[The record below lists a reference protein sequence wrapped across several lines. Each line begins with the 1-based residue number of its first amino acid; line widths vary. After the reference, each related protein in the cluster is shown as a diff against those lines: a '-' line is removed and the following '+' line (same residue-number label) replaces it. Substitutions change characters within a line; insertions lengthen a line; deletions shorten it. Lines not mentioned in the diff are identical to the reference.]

1 MGNKLCCAA
10 RGEVDDEDLSAYN
23 QDAIE
28 VFTEASLLVSGGGD
42 EDREGPEV
50 TEILT
55 KREMEKNFSARRRE
69 VPEDFD
75 NLAKYALFLII
86 VRGDIDA
93 ERAAKILKEAEFI
106 VERQR
111 KDGCLTY
118 CVYAL
123 YYWSLR
129 SDNDNAQKY
138 FEKALSSS
146 KGVSETK
153 AYILSDYGL
162 FLESLGEKDAEA
174 RETFLRAQRAHSNVT
189 DPVNL
194 CNIAIYTY
202 RTAPHDFSLAASRFK
217 EALESV
223 NQRKWRNQGRGN
235 FVKQSYN
242 IFVAAYSV
250 KLAALAVHDDRQWEE
265 QYHKIFEKHEIHTFH
280 DFFGYDISLRPISIV
295 VHQNLHFY
303 THFVDA
309 PKRMDL
315 VDEIVEAAKNHA
327 KEHPKDFR
335 SRWRY
340 AMILW
345 RCEGDN
351 DSAASEFTSMSEEC
365 DPLPNFHAY
374 IDAALFYQNVDVKIA
389 EQFFDKALN
398 AGGHANGHCL
408 ALMSIFYHS
417 FEKDDVKSIHWA
429 KNAVHLDIT
438 MKDFMRKR
446 GINFNLDYEDA
457 EN

>member
-10 RGEVDDEDLSAYN
+10 RGEIDDEDLNQYN

-28 VFTEASLLVSGGGD
+28 VFTEASLLD
-42 EDREGPEV
+42 NEENEENREGTEV
-50 TEILT
+50 IEILT
-55 KREMEKNFSARRRE
+55 KRELEKKFSARRRE
-69 VPEDFD
+69 NPEDFD
-75 NLAKYALFLII
+75 NLANYALFLIV
-86 VRGDIDA
+86 VRGGVDA

-111 KDGCLTY
+111 KDGRLTY
-118 CVYAL
+118 CVRAL
-123 YYWSLR
+123 YYWILR
-129 SDNDNAQKY
+129 NDKDNAQKY

-146 KGVSETK
+146 QAIDATK
-153 AYILSDYGL
+153 ASILSDYAL
-162 FLESLGEKDAEA
+162 FLESLGDKDEQA
-174 RETFLRAQRAHSNVT
+174 RETFLKAQDVPDT
-189 DPVNL
+189 IIDPVNL

-202 RTAPHDFSLAASRFK
+202 RTAPHDFSLASSRFQ
-217 EALESV
+217 EALQSV
-223 NQRKWRNQGRGN
+223 NRHEWRHQGRGN

-265 QYHKIFEKHEIHTFH
+265 KYHKIFDKHEIHTFH
-280 DFFGYDISLRPISIV
+280 DFFGYDVSLRPISTV

-309 PKRMDL
+309 PKKMDL
-315 VDEIVEAAKNHA
+315 VNEIMEAAESHA

-340 AMILW
+340 AMMLW
-345 RCEGDN
+345 HCEGDN
-351 DSAASEFTSMSEEC
+351 DAAASEFKSMSEDC
-365 DPLPNFHAY
+365 APQPNFHAY

-389 EQFFDKALN
+389 EQFFEKALN

-408 ALMSIFYHS
+408 ALMSIFYHN

-429 KNAVHLDIT
+429 KNAVHLDVT
-438 MKDFMRKR
+438 MESFLRKR
-446 GINFNLDYEDA
+446 GVRFNLHDDGTEY
-457 EN
+457 